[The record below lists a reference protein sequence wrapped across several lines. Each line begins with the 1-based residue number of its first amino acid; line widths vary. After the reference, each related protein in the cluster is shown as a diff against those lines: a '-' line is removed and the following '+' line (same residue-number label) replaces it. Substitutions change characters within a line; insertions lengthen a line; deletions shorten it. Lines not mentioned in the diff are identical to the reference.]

1 MPNGTL
7 RLAVSGVLAFATG
20 VAGAQS
26 ARPATETL
34 SAGSRQLEEIIV
46 TARKYEE
53 NLQETPVSVTAFSS
67 ATIDKLGMTGMAD
80 IALRTPGLAY
90 GNFGD
95 TKLSPT
101 SLRGVVAGASSA
113 GQDPAVGVYV
123 DEVFI
128 GQGAD
133 APLDLYDI
141 ERVEVLRG
149 PQGTLYGRN
158 TIGGVVSLTTKRP
171 TDEFEASTEL
181 TYGNFDY
188 VRVGGSLSGPLVPDV
203 LKGKIAAV
211 YNDRDGTSDNVWL
224 DIPVNDQHHW
234 TTRGQL
240 LFTPS
245 DTTELLVTADYFDI
259 DQHPLV
265 FETLRYNDAMLLPQL
280 LDAFEL
286 PRNADPFDR
295 KVYASDESE
304 ETLEAWSA
312 SAALKMRFGNVDFTS
327 ITAYRSHEYF
337 SRTDTDRSPV
347 DMAYDGD
354 PEDVDTLS
362 EEVRFAWST
371 GSFDW
376 LVGAYYFDRNS
387 SNFSFIE
394 LGPDLA
400 DLFGAPEIAGLRV
413 GSDAEIGTTSLSGFA
428 SATWRASDQLDF
440 TLGGRYTHE
449 KKDIDYVQTDPLGLL
464 GGSFS
469 VKADD
474 TWSQFTPNA
483 SARYRFSPDLMGYA
497 TISQGFKSGGFND
510 GLGDANGI
518 GYDPETVWNYE
529 IGFKSEFMD
538 RRVLTNVA
546 LYYMDWSDI
555 QLTNDNPATP
565 IYDPI
570 ILNAGK
576 AHSAGIEAEIQAAA
590 TERLMLGATLSIQE
604 AEYDEGT
611 LPTGEPLK
619 RIPFAPKYTG
629 NLNAEYRIPIGS
641 GELSLLGEVI
651 LRGDSYLTQDNQA
664 DGFVD
669 DYALY
674 NARLNYASASG
685 TWNITLWGKNLSD
698 EDVKQRLFDL
708 LDQDLIGQNF
718 IVLAD
723 PRTYGVTLR
732 MDF

>member
-7 RLAVSGVLAFATG
+7 RLAVSGVLAFATS

-26 ARPATETL
+26 APSAAGTPT
-34 SAGSRQLEEIIV
+34 AGSLQLDEVIV
-46 TARKYEE
+46 TARKYAE
-53 NLQETPVSVTAFSS
+53 NIQETPVSVTAFN
-67 ATIDKLGMTGMAD
+67 AETIDKLGMTGMAD

-101 SLRGVVAGASSA
+101 SLRGVVASSGSA

-158 TIGGVVSLTTKRP
+158 TIGGVISLTTKRP

-181 TYGNFDY
+181 TYGNYDY
-188 VRVGGSLSGPLVPDV
+188 VRVGGSLSGPLMPDV
-203 LKGKIAAV
+203 LKGKISAV

-224 DIPVNDQHHW
+224 NIPVNDQHHW

-245 DTTELLVTADYFDI
+245 DTTELLVTADYFEI

-265 FETLRYNDAMLLPQL
+265 FETLNYDDSKLLPQL
-280 LDAFEL
+280 LDAFGL
-286 PRNADPFDR
+286 PRNTDPFDR
-295 KVYASDESE
+295 KVYANEESE

-312 SAALKMRFGNVDFTS
+312 SAALKMKFGSVDFTS
-327 ITAYRSHEYF
+327 ITAYRTHEYF

-362 EEVRFAWST
+362 QEVRFAWST

-387 SNFSFIE
+387 TNLSFIE
-394 LGPDLA
+394 IGADLA
-400 DLFGAPEIAGLRV
+400 AVFQAPEIAGSKI
-413 GSDAEIGTTSLSGFA
+413 GSDAEMGTTSLSGFA

-440 TLGGRYTHE
+440 TLGGRYTYE
-449 KKDIDYVQTDPLGLL
+449 EKDIDYVQTDPLGLL

-483 SARYRFSPDLMGYA
+483 SARYRFSPDLMAYA

-510 GLGDANGI
+510 ALGDANGI

-529 IGFKSEFMD
+529 IGLKSEFMD

-565 IYDPI
+565 IFDPI

-576 AHSAGIEAEIQAAA
+576 AHSTGIELEIQAAA
-590 TERLMLGATLSIQE
+590 TERLTLGATLSVQE
-604 AEYDEGT
+604 AEYDEGA
-611 LPTGEPLK
+611 LPNGQPLR
-619 RIPFAPKYTG
+619 RIPFAPRYTSD
-629 NLNAEYRIPIGS
+629 LNVEYRIPIGS
-641 GELSLLGEVI
+641 GELSLLGEVV
-651 LRGDSYLTQDNQA
+651 LRGNSYLTQDNQA
-664 DGFVD
+664 DGRVD
-669 DYALY
+669 DYAFY
-674 NARLNYASASG
+674 NARLNYSSG
-685 TWNITLWGKNLSD
+685 SGRWNVTLWGKNLSD

-708 LDQDLIGQNF
+708 ASQELVGQKF
-718 IVLAD
+718 IALAD

-732 MDF
+732 MSF